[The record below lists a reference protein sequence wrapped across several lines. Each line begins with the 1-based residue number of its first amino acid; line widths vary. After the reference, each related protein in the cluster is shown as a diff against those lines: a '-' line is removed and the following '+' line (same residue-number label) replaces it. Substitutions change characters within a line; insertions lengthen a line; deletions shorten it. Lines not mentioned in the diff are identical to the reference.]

1 MNWHLK
7 TQTLSFASGP
17 ALMAIVNVTPDSFSD
32 GGKYHSV
39 DRAVEHAMQLVADG
53 ADILDIGGES
63 TRPYSDPVS
72 ASEELDRV
80 VPVIERLVGETN
92 IPISIDT
99 SKASVARAAVE
110 AGAEIINDV
119 TGLEGDPEM
128 LSVAVETQA
137 GVCAMHMLGT
147 PQTMQDDP
155 QYGDVVAEIVDY
167 LRLRKEALLAG
178 GIESGRICLDP
189 GIGFGKTHQHNIEL
203 LNRAEEFLSL
213 GSPVLIGHSR
223 KGFIGKLIGNK
234 ESERDSG
241 TLAISLLM
249 ASKGIH
255 IVRIHEVAATRRAMD
270 VWRGLI

>member
-1 MNWHLK
+1 MHWQLK
-7 TQTLSFASGP
+7 TKTLPLRSVP

-32 GGKYHSV
+32 GGKYLSV
-39 DRAVEHAMQLVADG
+39 DKAVEHAMQLVADG

-72 ASEELDRV
+72 ASEEIDRV
-80 VPVIERLVGETN
+80 VPVIVRLVKETE

-99 SKASVARAAVE
+99 SKASVARASVE

-128 LSVAVETQA
+128 LSVAVESGT
-137 GVCAMHMLGT
+137 GICAMHMQGT
-147 PQTMQDDP
+147 PQTMQDNPHYD
-155 QYGDVVAEIVDY
+155 DVVSDIAKY
-167 LRLRKEALLAG
+167 LRLRKEALLAA
-178 GIESGRICLDP
+178 GIAAEKICLDP

-203 LNRAEEFLSL
+203 LNRAEEFHSL
-213 GSPVLIGHSR
+213 GSPILIGHSR
-223 KGFIGKLIGNK
+223 KGFIGKLIGDK

-249 ASKGIH
+249 ANKGMH
-255 IVRIHEVAATRRAMD
+255 IVRIHEVAATRRALD
-270 VWRGLI
+270 VWQSVA

>member
-1 MNWHLK
+1 MNCHLK

-80 VPVIERLVGETN
+80 VPVIERLVGETD

-241 TLAISLLM
+241 TLAISLMM

-255 IVRIHEVAATRRAMD
+255 IVRIHEVAATRRAMN
-270 VWRGLI
+270 VWQSLA